1 MTEKKATEIFSQ
13 WVLNGK
19 DEGME
24 KNHSNAVNVM
34 LDELVGSQTSP
45 FSIIDAGC
53 GNGWVVRE
61 IINHPLCRTAIGVD
75 GSKEMIDKARSI
87 DSHGTYFYSDLM
99 DWSPKEK
106 VNFVHSMEVLYYFRE
121 PEKLI
126 IHILEHW
133 LMEDGTII
141 MGMDHYK
148 ENLNSHSWP
157 TDLNTYMNL
166 MSIKEWIKLF
176 KDCGVSQIVSFQ
188 TNKSQNFPGTL
199 ILKGKK
205 L

>member
-1 MTEKKATEIFSQ
+1 MTGKKATEIFSQ
-13 WVLNGK
+13 WALNGK

-34 LDELVGSQTSP
+34 LDELVGYQTSP

-75 GSKEMIDKARSI
+75 GSKEMIDKARSL

-126 IHILEHW
+126 MHILEHW
-133 LMEDGTII
+133 LMEEGTFI

-166 MSIKEWIKLF
+166 MSIKEWIRLF
-176 KDCGVSQIVSFQ
+176 EDCGVSQIVSFQ
-188 TNKSQNFPGTL
+188 TNESHNFPGTL
-199 ILKGKK
+199 VLKGKK

>member
-1 MTEKKATEIFSQ
+1 MKEKKATEIFSQ

-19 DEGME
+19 DQGME

-34 LDELVGSQTSP
+34 LDEIIGSQTDP

-53 GNGWVVRE
+53 GNGWVVRK
-61 IINHPLCRTAIGVD
+61 IINHPLCMKAIGVD
-75 GSKEMIDKARSI
+75 GSKEMIDKARSL
-87 DSHGTYFYSDLM
+87 DSDGTYVYSDLM
-99 DWSPKEK
+99 NWFPKEK

-121 PEKLI
+121 PKKLI
-126 IHILEHW
+126 MHILENW
-133 LMEDGTII
+133 LLEKGTII
-141 MGMDHYK
+141 MGMDHYL
-148 ENLNSHSWP
+148 ENLSSHSWP

-166 MSIKEWIKLF
+166 MSIKQWIKLF
-176 KDCGVSQIVSFQ
+176 KDCGVSQIASFQ

-199 ILKGKK
+199 VLKGKK

>member
-1 MTEKKATEIFSQ
+1 MKEKKATEIFSQ

-75 GSKEMIDKARSI
+75 GSKEMIDKARSL

-133 LMEDGTII
+133 LMEEGTFI

-176 KDCGVSQIVSFQ
+176 EDCGVSQIVSFQ
-188 TNKSQNFPGTL
+188 TNESQNFPGTL
-199 ILKGKK
+199 VLKGKK
-205 L
+205 

>member
-1 MTEKKATEIFSQ
+1 MKEKKATEIFSQ

-24 KNHSNAVNVM
+24 KNHSGAVDVM
-34 LDELVGSQTSP
+34 LNEIIGSRTDP

-53 GNGWVVRE
+53 GNGWVVRK
-61 IINHPLCRTAIGVD
+61 INNHPLCVKAIGVD
-75 GSKEMIDKARSI
+75 GSKEMIDKARSL
-87 DSHGTYFYSDLM
+87 DSDGTYFYSDLM

-106 VNFVHSMEVLYYFRE
+106 VNFVHSMEVLYYLRE
-121 PEKLI
+121 PERLI
-126 IHILEHW
+126 MYILENW
-133 LMEDGTII
+133 LLEKGTII
-141 MGMDHYK
+141 MGMDHYL

-157 TDLNTYMNL
+157 KDLNTYMNL
-166 MSIKEWIKLF
+166 MSIKQWIKLF
-176 KDCGVSQIVSFQ
+176 KDCGVSQISSFQ

-199 ILKGKK
+199 VLKGKK

>member
-1 MTEKKATEIFSQ
+1 MKEKKATEIFSQ

-24 KNHSNAVNVM
+24 KNHSGAVDVM
-34 LDELVGSQTSP
+34 LNEIIGSQTDP

-53 GNGWVVRE
+53 GNGWVVRK
-61 IINHPLCRTAIGVD
+61 INNHPLCVKAIGVD
-75 GSKEMIDKARSI
+75 GSKEMIDKAISL
-87 DSHGTYFYSDLM
+87 DSDGTYFYSDLM

-106 VNFVHSMEVLYYFRE
+106 VNFVHSMEVLYYLRE
-121 PEKLI
+121 PERLI
-126 IHILEHW
+126 MHILENW
-133 LMEDGTII
+133 LSEKGTII
-141 MGMDHYK
+141 MGMDHYL

-157 TDLNTYMNL
+157 KDLNTYMNL
-166 MSIKEWIKLF
+166 MSIKQWIKLF
-176 KDCGVSQIVSFQ
+176 KDCGVSQISSFQ

-199 ILKGKK
+199 VLKGKK

>member
-61 IINHPLCRTAIGVD
+61 IINHTLCRMAIGVD
-75 GSKEMIDKARSI
+75 GSKEMIDKARSL

-126 IHILEHW
+126 MHILEHW
-133 LMEDGTII
+133 LMEEGTFI

-188 TNKSQNFPGTL
+188 TNESQNFPGTL

>member
-61 IINHPLCRTAIGVD
+61 IINHTLCRMAIGVD
-75 GSKEMIDKARSI
+75 GSKEMIDKARSL

-133 LMEDGTII
+133 LMEEGTII

-188 TNKSQNFPGTL
+188 TNESQNFPGTL

>member
-34 LDELVGSQTSP
+34 LDELVGSQTSS

-53 GNGWVVRE
+53 GNGWVVRK

-75 GSKEMIDKARSI
+75 GSKEMIDKARSL

-99 DWSPKEK
+99 DWSPNEK

-126 IHILEHW
+126 IHILENW
-133 LMEDGTII
+133 LIEEGTII
-141 MGMDHYK
+141 MGIDHYK

-166 MSIKEWIKLF
+166 MSIKEWINLF
-176 KDCGVSQIVSFQ
+176 KDCGVSQIVFFQ
-188 TNKSQNFPGTL
+188 TNESQNFPGTL
-199 ILKGKK
+199 VLKGKK

>member
-1 MTEKKATEIFSQ
+1 MKEKKATEIFSQ
-13 WVLNGK
+13 WVLDGK

-24 KNHSNAVNVM
+24 KNHSDAVNVM
-34 LDELVGSQTSP
+34 LDEIIGSQTDP

-53 GNGWVVRE
+53 GNGWVVRK
-61 IINHPLCRTAIGVD
+61 INNHPLCVKAIGVD
-75 GSKEMIDKARSI
+75 GSKEMIDKARSL
-87 DSHGTYFYSDLM
+87 DSDGTYFHSDLM

-106 VNFVHSMEVLYYFRE
+106 VNFVHSMEVLYYLRE

-126 IHILEHW
+126 MHILEHW
-133 LMEDGTII
+133 LMEEGTII

-166 MSIKEWIKLF
+166 MSIREWIKLF
-176 KDCGVSQIVSFQ
+176 KDCGVSQVVSLQ
-188 TNKSQNFPGTL
+188 TNESQNFPGTL
-199 ILKGKK
+199 VLKGKK

>member
-34 LDELVGSQTSP
+34 LDELVGSQTSS

-53 GNGWVVRE
+53 GNGWVVRK
-61 IINHPLCRTAIGVD
+61 IINHPLCSTAIGVD
-75 GSKEMIDKARSI
+75 GSKEMIDKARSL
-87 DSHGTYFYSDLM
+87 DSYGTYFYSDLM
-99 DWSPKEK
+99 YWSPKEK
-106 VNFVHSMEVLYYFRE
+106 VNFVHGMEVLYYFRE

-126 IHILEHW
+126 MHILENW
-133 LMEDGTII
+133 LIEKGTII

-157 TDLNTYMNL
+157 KDLNTYMNL

-176 KDCGVSQIVSFQ
+176 KDCGVSQIESFQ
-188 TNKSQNFPGTL
+188 TNESQNFPGTL
-199 ILKGKK
+199 VLKGEKI
-205 L
+205 

>member
-34 LDELVGSQTSP
+34 LDELVGSQTSS

-53 GNGWVVRE
+53 GNGWVVRK

-75 GSKEMIDKARSI
+75 GSKEMIDKARSL

-99 DWSPKEK
+99 DWSPNEK

-126 IHILEHW
+126 MHILENW
-133 LMEDGTII
+133 LIEEGTII

-176 KDCGVSQIVSFQ
+176 KDCGVSQIVFFQ
-188 TNKSQNFPGTL
+188 TNESQNFPGTL
-199 ILKGKK
+199 VLKGKK

>member
-75 GSKEMIDKARSI
+75 GSKEMVDKARSL

>member
-24 KNHSNAVNVM
+24 KNHSSAVNVM
-34 LDELVGSQTSP
+34 LDELVGSQTSQ

-61 IINHPLCRTAIGVD
+61 IINHPLCSKAIGVD
-75 GSKEMIDKARSI
+75 GSKEMIDKARSL

>member
-1 MTEKKATEIFSQ
+1 MKEKKATEIFSQ

-24 KNHSNAVNVM
+24 KNHSGAVDVM
-34 LDELVGSQTSP
+34 LNEIIGSRTDP

-53 GNGWVVRE
+53 GNGWVVRK
-61 IINHPLCRTAIGVD
+61 INNHPLCVKAIGVD
-75 GSKEMIDKARSI
+75 GSKEMIDKAISL
-87 DSHGTYFYSDLM
+87 DSDGTYFYSDLM

-106 VNFVHSMEVLYYFRE
+106 VNFVHSMEVLYYLRE
-121 PEKLI
+121 PERLI
-126 IHILEHW
+126 MHILENW
-133 LMEDGTII
+133 LSEKGTII
-141 MGMDHYK
+141 MGMDHYL

-157 TDLNTYMNL
+157 KDLNTYMNL
-166 MSIKEWIKLF
+166 MSIKQWIKLF
-176 KDCGVSQIVSFQ
+176 KDCGVSQISSFQ

-199 ILKGKK
+199 VLKGKK

>member
-34 LDELVGSQTSP
+34 LDELVGSQTSS

-53 GNGWVVRE
+53 GNGWVVRK

-75 GSKEMIDKARSI
+75 GSKEMIDKARSL

-99 DWSPKEK
+99 DWSPNEK

-126 IHILEHW
+126 MHILENW
-133 LMEDGTII
+133 LIEEGTII
-141 MGMDHYK
+141 MGIDHYK

-176 KDCGVSQIVSFQ
+176 KDCGVSQIVFFQ
-188 TNKSQNFPGTL
+188 TNESQNFPGTL
-199 ILKGKK
+199 VLKGKK

>member
-61 IINHPLCRTAIGVD
+61 IIKHPLCSTAIGVD
-75 GSKEMIDKARSI
+75 GSKEMIDKARFL
-87 DSHGTYFYSDLM
+87 DPHGTYFYSDLM

-126 IHILEHW
+126 MHIIEHW
-133 LMEDGTII
+133 LLEEGTFI

-166 MSIKEWIKLF
+166 MSIKEWIRLF
-176 KDCGVSQIVSFQ
+176 EDCGVSQIVSFQ
-188 TNKSQNFPGTL
+188 TNESHNFPGTL
-199 ILKGKK
+199 VLKGKK

>member
-75 GSKEMIDKARSI
+75 GSKEMIDKARSL

-133 LMEDGTII
+133 LMEEGTII

-188 TNKSQNFPGTL
+188 TNESQNFPGTL

>member
-1 MTEKKATEIFSQ
+1 MKEKKATEIFSQ
-13 WVLNGK
+13 WVLDGK

-24 KNHSNAVNVM
+24 KNHSDAVNVM
-34 LDELVGSQTSP
+34 LDEIIGSRTDP

-53 GNGWVVRE
+53 GNGWVIRK
-61 IINHPLCRTAIGVD
+61 INNHPLCLKAIGVD
-75 GSKEMIDKARSI
+75 GSKEMIDKARSL
-87 DSHGTYFYSDLM
+87 DSDGTYFYSDLM

-106 VNFVHSMEVLYYFRE
+106 VNFVHSMEVLYYLRE

-126 IHILEHW
+126 THILENW
-133 LMEDGTII
+133 LLEKGTII
-141 MGMDHYK
+141 MGMDHYL

-166 MSIKEWIKLF
+166 KSIQDWIKLF

-188 TNKSQNFPGTL
+188 TNESQNFPGTL
-199 ILKGKK
+199 VLRGQK
-205 L
+205 

>member
-34 LDELVGSQTSP
+34 LDELLGSQTSP

-75 GSKEMIDKARSI
+75 GSKEMIDKARSL

-188 TNKSQNFPGTL
+188 TNESQNFPGTL

>member
-1 MTEKKATEIFSQ
+1 MKEKKATEIFSQ
-13 WVLNGK
+13 WVLDGK

-24 KNHSNAVNVM
+24 KNHSDAVNVM
-34 LDELVGSQTSP
+34 LDEIIGFQTDP

-53 GNGWVVRE
+53 GNGWVVRKVN
-61 IINHPLCRTAIGVD
+61 NHPLCLKAIGVD
-75 GSKEMIDKARSI
+75 GSKEMIDKARSL
-87 DSHGTYFYSDLM
+87 DSEGTYFYSDLM

-106 VNFVHSMEVLYYFRE
+106 VNFVHSMEVLYYLRE

-126 IHILEHW
+126 THILENW
-133 LMEDGTII
+133 LLEKGTII
-141 MGMDHYK
+141 MGMDHYL
-148 ENLNSHSWP
+148 ENLSSHAWP

-166 MSIKEWIKLF
+166 MSIKEWITLF

-199 ILKGKK
+199 VLKGKK

>member
-1 MTEKKATEIFSQ
+1 MKEKKATEIFSQ
-13 WVLNGK
+13 WVLDGK

-34 LDELVGSQTSP
+34 LDEIIGSQTDP

-53 GNGWVVRE
+53 GNGWVVRK
-61 IINHPLCRTAIGVD
+61 INNHPLCVKAIGVD
-75 GSKEMIDKARSI
+75 GSKEMIDKARSL
-87 DSHGTYFYSDLM
+87 DSDGIYVFSDLM
-99 DWSPKEK
+99 DWSPNEK
-106 VNFVHSMEVLYYFRE
+106 VNFVHSMEVLYYLRE
-121 PEKLI
+121 PEKFI
-126 IHILEHW
+126 MHILENW
-133 LMEDGTII
+133 LLEKGTII
-141 MGMDHYK
+141 MGMDHYL

-166 MSIKEWIKLF
+166 MSIKQWIKLF
-176 KDCGVSQIVSFQ
+176 KDCGVSQIASFQ

-199 ILKGKK
+199 VLKGKK

>member
-75 GSKEMIDKARSI
+75 GSKEMIDKARSL

-126 IHILEHW
+126 MHILEHW
-133 LMEDGTII
+133 LMEEGTFI

-188 TNKSQNFPGTL
+188 TNESQNFPGTL

>member
-188 TNKSQNFPGTL
+188 TNESQNFPGTL

>member
-24 KNHSNAVNVM
+24 KNHSSAVNVM

-75 GSKEMIDKARSI
+75 GSKEMIDKARSL
-87 DSHGTYFYSDLM
+87 DSRGTYFYSDLM

-106 VNFVHSMEVLYYFRE
+106 VNFVHSMEVLYYFRQ
-121 PEKLI
+121 PEKLVM
-126 IHILEHW
+126 HILDNW
-133 LMEDGTII
+133 LMEEGTFI

-176 KDCGVSQIVSFQ
+176 EDCGVSQIVSFQ
-188 TNKSQNFPGTL
+188 TNESQNFPGTL
-199 ILKGKK
+199 VLKGKK